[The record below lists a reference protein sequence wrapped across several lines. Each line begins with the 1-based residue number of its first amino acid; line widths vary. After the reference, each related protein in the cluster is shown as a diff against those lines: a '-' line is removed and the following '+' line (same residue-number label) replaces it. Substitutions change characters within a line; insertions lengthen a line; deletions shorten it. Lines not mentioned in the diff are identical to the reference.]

1 MPDLWSFE
9 EYCSKQK
16 DLLVHN
22 ADSIPTADADDRYWS
37 TLLGDYDHETTRGF
51 LTDIA
56 LPTVHPYC
64 IESHPATF
72 VNTNDT
78 SIPPM
83 GSLKF
88 LEEIRIAGSEHGSET
103 AGYSLDALL
112 TLWYWAAPA
121 LLAMGELWLRL
132 FAGLLGPIGIVHL
145 LYWNRTITAKNNDHQ
160 TTTLRST
167 RKMSFVILLTV
178 SSSLILMT
186 DTLYVLQNGPTH
198 GVILF
203 AISLVLS
210 IRLCRAH
217 NLEAASL
224 ALAALII
231 LSVHLVTKNDN
242 DIHFGDPVDEVRLDE
257 GLYYDSQNKL
267 VSNIADRWPE
277 RFRIYDNEHGA
288 TTWMPTGDSRT
299 GLPFIIHKY
308 RPHEWPDWKRIF
320 LEVQD
325 EKDPWSEYI
334 ALDISFPT
342 TGHDPTKPIYFVLHG
357 LSGGSQEEYIRDLT
371 IRRNKEENSTVVV
384 MIARGLMDTPIKG
397 WRVFHGA
404 RTSDAQAAASVIRD
418 RALANGQV
426 LVGVGY
432 SMGAI
437 IMTNYVASYGKDC
450 ALDAA
455 VAVSGGLDMRYQEH
469 FYRAQRLWQPMLAG
483 TLRDDYFLGKFGHRV
498 KEKLTPSQFLK
509 ILRATHITEID
520 RHGVVPLNGF
530 DDLDHYY
537 REMSALG
544 DIPHDPDTDELVDNQ
559 SGKIHDVSIPLLA
572 VHSFD
577 DPLLT
582 WRATVANSGF
592 MHPENLV
599 KSGSGNLML
608 LLTKAGGHVGWA
620 LGLWPTK
627 NKWKWMNDVV
637 MSFAQSVD
645 QAKKET
651 VEKKL

>member
-1 MPDLWSFE
+1 
-9 EYCSKQK
+9 
-16 DLLVHN
+16 
-22 ADSIPTADADDRYWS
+22 
-37 TLLGDYDHETTRGF
+37 
-51 LTDIA
+51 
-56 LPTVHPYC
+56 
-64 IESHPATF
+64 
-72 VNTNDT
+72 
-78 SIPPM
+78 
-83 GSLKF
+83 
-88 LEEIRIAGSEHGSET
+88 
-103 AGYSLDALL
+103 
-112 TLWYWAAPA
+112 
-121 LLAMGELWLRL
+121 
-132 FAGLLGPIGIVHL
+132 
-145 LYWNRTITAKNNDHQ
+145 
-160 TTTLRST
+160 
-167 RKMSFVILLTV
+167 
-178 SSSLILMT
+178 MT
-186 DTLYVLQNGPTH
+186 DTLYVLQNGPTY
-198 GVILF
+198 GVVLF
-203 AISLVLS
+203 AISLILS
-210 IRLCRAH
+210 VRLCRAH
-217 NLEAASL
+217 NLKATSL
-224 ALAALII
+224 ALAALVL

-242 DIHFGDPVDEVRLDE
+242 DNSNGPGKSVIHFGDPADEVRLEE
-257 GLYYDSQNKL
+257 GLYYDSKNKL
-267 VSNIADRWPE
+267 ASNIAGRWPE
-277 RFRIYDNEHGA
+277 RFRIYDIDHGA
-288 TTWMPTGDSRT
+288 TAWMPTGDSRT

-308 RPHEWPDWKRIF
+308 RPHEYPDWKRVF

-325 EKDPWSEYI
+325 ENDPSSEYI
-334 ALDISFPT
+334 ALDISFPA

-357 LSGGSQEEYIRDLT
+357 LSGGSMEEYIRDLT

-397 WRVFHGA
+397 MRVFHGA
-404 RTSDAQAAASVIRD
+404 RTSDAQEAASVIRD
-418 RALANGQV
+418 RALAKGQV
-426 LVGVGY
+426 LVGAGY

-437 IMTNYVASYGKDC
+437 VMANYVASYGKDC

-498 KEKLTPSQFLK
+498 KAKLTPSQFLK

-544 DIPHDPDTDELVDNQ
+544 DIPHDPDTDELVMDDANNQ
-559 SGKIHDVSIPLLA
+559 SAKIHDVSIPLLV

-582 WRATVANSGF
+582 WRATVRNSGF

-627 NKWKWMNDVV
+627 HKWKWMSDVV

-645 QAKKET
+645 EAKKET
-651 VEKKL
+651 TEKEP